1 MAIHIQAQISYK
13 QSMFDD
19 ISGRRFNRLVAIERI
34 GKKWLCICDCG
45 NEKLFNPSNLKRG
58 LTKSCG
64 CFNKELCR
72 TKAKRTHGKSLTT
85 EYKIWQGMHQRCG
98 NPNDKN
104 YPDYGARG
112 ISVCERWSEF
122 EFFYEDM
129 GQRPVGLSIDRK
141 TMTATT
147 NHLIADG
154 QPLPNRTAINVPAEA
169 GIAGSNRDVPNPVGG
184 LVARPL

>member
-141 TMTATT
+141 NNDGNYEPSNCRWAT
-147 NHLIADG
+147 
-154 QPLPNRTAINVPAEA
+154 PAEQN
-169 GIAGSNRDVPNPVGG
+169 SNKR
-184 LVARPL
+184 ARRGRHSRIEPRCP